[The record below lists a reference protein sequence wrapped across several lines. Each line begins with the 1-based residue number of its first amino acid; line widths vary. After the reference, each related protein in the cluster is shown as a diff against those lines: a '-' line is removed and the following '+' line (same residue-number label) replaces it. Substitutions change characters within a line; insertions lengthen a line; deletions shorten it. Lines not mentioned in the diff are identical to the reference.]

1 MRTPALI
8 LAAACVA
15 ASTLALRAAAPIQ
28 QQPFR
33 SATDVVTLEAA
44 VLQDNKPVSG
54 LSSRD
59 FVVTDN
65 GVRQTVEVVSA
76 SSLPVDLS
84 LIVDTSGSMTESVG
98 EMKRQILAAATQLR
112 PEDRVR
118 LLHFDWGVQEVF
130 PMQPPSAELS
140 FDRFGAGGATS
151 LHDALA
157 AVLMRSRKPGRA
169 ELAVVFTDA
178 VDTSSAM
185 TLEADRELARR
196 SDVLLH
202 AFIVRA
208 PADVFVDAAIGRPDY
223 GPLTDLADL
232 TGGRLDIV
240 LADNHVANGLARTLA
255 DFRSSYTLR
264 FTATGVPRPGW
275 HELVVRIDR
284 PGGFVVRARKGYFGG

>member
-1 MRTPALI
+1 MTGTALI
-8 LAAACVA
+8 PVIAGLSASAIVLLAAAP
-15 ASTLALRAAAPIQ
+15 T

-44 VLQDNKPVSG
+44 VLQDNKPVAG

-59 FVVTDN
+59 FIVTDN

-76 SSLPVDLS
+76 GSLPVDLS
-84 LIVDTSGSMTESVG
+84 LVIDMSGSMSESVD
-98 EMKRQILAAATQLR
+98 EMKRQILAAAAQLR
-112 PEDRVR
+112 PEDRCRFVQ
-118 LLHFDWGVQEVF
+118 FSWGVQEVF
-130 PMQPPSAELS
+130 PMQPVSAGLS
-140 FDRFGAGGATS
+140 LDRFSAGGATS

-157 AVLMRSRKPGRA
+157 AVLMRNRKPGRA

-185 TLEADRELARR
+185 TIEASRELARR

-208 PADVFVDAAIGRPDY
+208 PGDVFADAALGRPDY
-223 GPLTDLADL
+223 GPLTELAGL
-232 TGGRLDIV
+232 TGGRLDVV
-240 LADNHVANGLARTLA
+240 LADNHVANGLARALA

-264 FTATGVPRPGW
+264 FTATGVARQGW
-275 HELVVRIDR
+275 HELAVRIDR
-284 PGGFVVRARKGYFGG
+284 PGGFAVRARKGYFGG